1 MKRIL
6 SALDYGI
13 KGSLGIWKGALIIWL
28 ASFVFM
34 GLVKIPLRGALS
46 AGFGPSM
53 ATERLADGID
63 MEILGDIGIDRLG
76 SILSTTAGSATL
88 ASLFSFL
95 LNIFLSGG
103 VFDYLKDTTKKF
115 SFPVF
120 FSTSARNFK
129 SFFSIKLLSGLLLS
143 ALLVFIY
150 LFIVLFNLSAS
161 LYIKI
166 IVLALAIVLFLLY
179 IQILAVTDYA
189 RAKRALNPGMKG
201 TKALEI
207 GFKTVF
213 SNILPFFLA
222 TVFVSAIQ
230 LVVVILAIR
239 GIIGWVPRSGSA
251 LFALFVAT
259 QLLYLVNVHL
269 KIWRFGTVT
278 GLMRQISVNP
288 GCRQKNVI
296 PEPCTEGGTAE

>member
-1 MKRIL
+1 MAGLICF
-6 SALDYGI
+6 YGI
-13 KGSLGIWKGALIIWL
+13 GENSPERSPQCGIWAQYGDRKVGGWDRHGDFGRYRYR
-28 ASFVFM
+28 SVGEYFVHNGRIGNF
-34 GLVKIPLRGALS
+34 GL
-46 AGFGPSM
+46 
-53 ATERLADGID
+53 
-63 MEILGDIGIDRLG
+63 
-76 SILSTTAGSATL
+76 
-88 ASLFSFL
+88 SFL

-103 VFDYLKDTTKKF
+103 VFDYLKDTTNKF

-120 FSTSARNFK
+120 FSASARNFK

-143 ALLVFIY
+143 VLLVFIY

-166 IVLALAIVLFLLY
+166 TVLALAIVLFLLY

-201 TKALEI
+201 TKALEM

-222 TVFVSAIQ
+222 TAFVSAIQ

-239 GIIGWVPRSGSA
+239 GIIAWVPRSGFA

-278 GLMRQISVNP
+278 DLMRQISVNP
-288 GCRQKNVI
+288 GCHQKNVI
-296 PEPCTEGGTAE
+296 PEPCTEGGITEW